1 MDIFSAII
9 LGIIEGLTE
18 FLPVSSTGHM
28 ILGAHLLGLSHEG
41 NNTLKCFE
49 VAIQLGSILAVAA
62 MFFKRLIAEPSL
74 IVKLIIGFVP
84 TGLIGLLLYKHIKEL
99 FSPSVVAYAL
109 IIGGVVFIA
118 VELLMRRKNPE
129 KISFE
134 AGSHDEI
141 ATISYKQAFIIG
153 LAQCLAMIP
162 GTSRSG
168 STIVAGLLCGLS
180 RTGAA
185 AFSFL
190 LALPTMFAATF
201 YDVFKNRELFILNAD
216 NIYLFLLGAA
226 VAFVV
231 ALFVLRA
238 FLSFVSKFSYISFG
252 VYRIIIG
259 AVFLLFVL

>member
-41 NNTLKCFE
+41 NDTLKCFE

-74 IVKLIIGFVP
+74 IIKLI
-84 TGLIGLLLYKHIKEL
+84 
-99 FSPSVVAYAL
+99 SVVAYAL

-141 ATISYKQAFIIG
+141 AKISYKQAFIIG

-201 YDVFKNRELFILNAD
+201 YDVFKNRELFISNAD

>member
-41 NNTLKCFE
+41 NDTLKCFE

-74 IVKLIIGFVP
+74 IIKLIIGFVP

-118 VELLMRRKNPE
+118 VELLMRRCI
-129 KISFE
+129 IS
-134 AGSHDEI
+134 HI
-141 ATISYKQAFIIG
+141 T
-153 LAQCLAMIP
+153 
-162 GTSRSG
+162 
-168 STIVAGLLCGLS
+168 
-180 RTGAA
+180 RTG
-185 AFSFL
+185 
-190 LALPTMFAATF
+190 TM
-201 YDVFKNRELFILNAD
+201 Y
-216 NIYLFLLGAA
+216 
-226 VAFVV
+226 
-231 ALFVLRA
+231 
-238 FLSFVSKFSYISFG
+238 
-252 VYRIIIG
+252 
-259 AVFLLFVL
+259 

>member
-1 MDIFSAII
+1 MDIFSAVI

-28 ILGAHLLGLSHEG
+28 ILTAHLLGLPHEG
-41 NNTLKCFE
+41 NDTLKCFE

-62 MFFKRLIAEPSL
+62 MFFRRLIGEASL
-74 IVKLIIGFVP
+74 IMRLIIGFVP
-84 TGLIGLLLYKHIKEL
+84 TGVIGLLLYKHIKAL
-99 FSPSVVAYAL
+99 FAPSVVAYAL

-118 VELLMRRKNPE
+118 VELLMRRKSAE
-129 KISFE
+129 QISFE
-134 AGSHDEI
+134 AGSSDEI
-141 ATISYKQAFIIG
+141 SKISYKQAFIIG
-153 LAQCLAMIP
+153 LSQCLAMIP

-201 YDVFKNRELFILNAD
+201 YDVFKNRELFISNAE
-216 NIYLFLLGAA
+216 NIWVFLLGGA

-231 ALFVLRA
+231 ALVVLKA
-238 FLSFVSKFSYISFG
+238 FLRFVSKFSYISFG
-252 VYRIIIG
+252 IYRIIIG
-259 AVFLLFVL
+259 SVFLIFIL